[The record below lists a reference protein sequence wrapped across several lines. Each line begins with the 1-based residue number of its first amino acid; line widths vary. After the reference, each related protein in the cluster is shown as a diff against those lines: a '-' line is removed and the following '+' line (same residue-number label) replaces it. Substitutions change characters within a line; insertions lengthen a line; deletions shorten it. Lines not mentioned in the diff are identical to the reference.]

1 MKDLNQYTITPAVMD
16 SFKTEPG
23 SRLEQLLQGL
33 ITHLHDFT
41 REQNVTHEE
50 WMATLNFLY
59 DCGQISTPERHEFIL
74 LSDVLG
80 WSALVDMINTKGGA
94 TEGSNLGPFYLDD
107 APIKALGGDL
117 SDDRSGVTVLMHGR
131 VMDTLKNPL
140 PGAQVD
146 TWQADGAGT
155 YPIQEQGQDK
165 YDLRGKFTCDEHA
178 RYYYTTVLPKPYT
191 VPYDGPV
198 GQLLRAGNRHAWRA
212 PHMHFIVTAPGM
224 SGITTEVFFKNTDYI
239 DNDAVFGVRNSLI
252 AEIKPAKDLDK
263 LGYTLDKTP
272 DAVIEF
278 DFVLAPGD

>member
-1 MKDLNQYTITPAVMD
+1 MKDLNQYTITPAVKD
-16 SFKTEPG
+16 SFKTVPG

-107 APIKALGGDL
+107 APTKALGADL

-165 YDLRGKFTCDEHA
+165 YDLRGKFTCDAGA

-239 DNDAVFGVRNSLI
+239 DNDAVFGVRGSLI